1 MATAITT
8 RSTFAATLRSIQP
21 TISAIGTIP
30 KAGPAPRAIHL
41 ASVILNDADRI
52 LATIEA
58 APEWLDRELTHGRWA
73 EVSAAVADIRA
84 AFDGSTLSD
93 IRDETNALKRATAR
107 ITSATTS
114 TEKALARNAE
124 AKAEFA
130 KATAAPK
137 APRTRK
143 AKASA

>member
-41 ASVILNDADRI
+41 ASVVLSDADRI
-52 LATIEA
+52 LATIEDS
-58 APEWLDRELTHGRWA
+58 PEWLARELEHGKWS
-73 EVSAAVADIRA
+73 EVSAAVAAIREA
-84 AFDGSTLSD
+84 YDGTTLSD
-93 IRDETNALKRATAR
+93 LRDETNALKRATAR

-114 TEKALARNAE
+114 AEKVIARNAA

-130 KATAAPK
+130 KASK
-137 APRTRK
+137 SSK
-143 AKASA
+143 SSK